1 MAVPPSANLLPQ
13 VSHYPPDAI
22 CNIGCGVS
30 NLVIE
35 NLISFVFM
43 TQWLDQMSECSK
55 VNSASSPCLNP
66 FSTYV
71 KDILWQ
77 STKNTVTEL

>member
-43 TQWLDQMSECSK
+43 TQWLDQTSMSVLKCTAPLVHGLIK
-55 VNSASSPCLNP
+55 VSQEMA
-66 FSTYV
+66 FSRY
-71 KDILWQ
+71 
-77 STKNTVTEL
+77 

>member
-13 VSHYPPDAI
+13 VSHYAPDAI

-43 TQWLDQMSECSK
+43 TQWIDVRPDADVYDCAEVHC
-55 VNSASSPCLNP
+55 ASSPRFL
-66 FSTYV
+66 
-71 KDILWQ
+71 
-77 STKNTVTEL
+77 

>member
-22 CNIGCGVS
+22 CNSGCGVS

-43 TQWLDQMSECSK
+43 TQWIDVRPDVYDCAEVHC
-55 VNSASSPCLNP
+55 ASSPRFL
-66 FSTYV
+66 
-71 KDILWQ
+71 
-77 STKNTVTEL
+77 